1 MLTSPI
7 IALVES
13 RLLSE
18 FLTVSQ
24 QPIINAPTA
33 DLTCL
38 QLTVVDFQPS
48 KLSQKSC
55 VWMLTSPIIPLVES
69 RLRRKFLTVSQQP
82 IINAPSAD
90 LTSCS

>member
-18 FLTVSQ
+18 LLTVSQ

-33 DLTCL
+33 DLT
-38 QLTVVDFQPS
+38 
-48 KLSQKSC
+48 
-55 VWMLTSPIIPLVES
+55 
-69 RLRRKFLTVSQQP
+69 
-82 IINAPSAD
+82 A
-90 LTSCS
+90 CS